1 MGKYLVDHWG
11 TKSCPE
17 HQRHYPPCA
26 FCGRLIANQSVSEN
40 REISCS
46 VCQSSAVVTIT
57 EARPLFSHV
66 THWISRQGLVYNNL
80 PLSLELC
87 DRDRLAQL
95 LSEYGQT
102 HSRGAT
108 TSSTYTQNGRVVRAT
123 VNGIAVLQG
132 LPAVL
137 FQGVAV
143 HELGHVWLIVHGIQN
158 LPHWGVEGFCE
169 YLSHR
174 YYGDLNTPDGHYH
187 AMCIENNAD
196 PIYGEGF
203 RRVRVIADSLG
214 FSRFLEILRTTK
226 RLPS

>member
-11 TKSCPE
+11 TKYCLE
-17 HQRHYPPCA
+17 HQKSYPACS
-26 FCGRLIANQSVSEN
+26 FCGRLVPNQLASGS

-46 VCQSSAVVTIT
+46 VCQSSAVETSA
-57 EARPLFSHV
+57 EARSLFSHV
-66 THWISRQGLVYNNL
+66 RQWISNQGLVYNNL

-87 DRDRLAQL
+87 DRRRLAQL
-95 LSEYGQT
+95 LNEHGQT

-108 TSSTYTQNGRVVRAT
+108 ISSTYTQDGRVVHAQ

-137 FQGVAV
+137 FQGVTA

-158 LPHWGVEGFCE
+158 LPNWGTEGFCE

-174 YYGDLNTPDGHYH
+174 YYCHLDTPESRYH
-187 AMCIENNAD
+187 AMCIENNPD

-203 RRVRVIADSLG
+203 RQVRAIADPLG

-226 RLPS
+226 KLPS